1 MSNAKNG
8 AVQIVF
14 DANLWLNIAL
24 AVHPFHAQASQL
36 LGDCLASGVEIIAP
50 ALWETEADSSLR
62 MMRVRKEINRKAEI
76 AAQQLLNVA
85 PVRVEYEPRLRLE
98 AQRIA
103 DQLKHPR
110 VYDATYA
117 ALAHLHGCE
126 LWTADQRLFNAA
138 QAVRSSVRS
147 GTRQSVATP
156 LAFVR
161 FVGSYAG
168 EYAPQTI

>member
-50 ALWETEADSSLR
+50 ALWEVEADSSLR
-62 MMRVRKEINRKAEI
+62 MMRVRKEINRRAEL
-76 AAQQLLNVA
+76 AAQQLLNAA
-85 PVRVEYEPRLRLE
+85 PVRVEWEPRLRLE

-110 VYDATYA
+110 VYDATYV

-126 LWTADQRLFNAA
+126 LWTADERLFNAA
-138 QAVRSSVRS
+138 QAVHTSFAS
-147 GTRQSVATP
+147 GRKSVAAP
-156 LAFVR
+156 LVLVR
-161 FVGSYAG
+161 FIGSYAG
-168 EYAPQTI
+168 EYAPLK

>member
-1 MSNAKNG
+1 MNRASVVAS
-8 AVQIVF
+8 VVVF
-14 DANLWLNIAL
+14 DANVWLNVAL
-24 AVHPFHAQASQL
+24 SIHPYHAQASQL
-36 LGDCLASGVEIIAP
+36 LSDCLASGVEIIAP
-50 ALWETEADSSLR
+50 ALWENEADSSLR
-62 MMRVRKEINRKAEI
+62 VMRARKEINRRAEV

-138 QAVRSSVRS
+138 QAVRGSVHS

-156 LAFVR
+156 LVFVR

-168 EYAPQTI
+168 EYAPPTI